1 MLLAKIPCLCID
13 PEGDEYNHA
22 NSTAYEKTTQDL
34 VTDQPLTMTQKA
46 TRCTLLALTSAEKPG
61 RSLEITIDSIVAQS
75 GGWSEYI
82 ARKIL
87 DAVEQVIKM
96 GGPVKAAMAEALKK
110 SGDAAQKLTTFAKE
124 HPELMCTLIALG
136 VLAILVPVVITALG
150 FTAEGVVE
158 GELKSLR
165 GYYTY

>member
-1 MLLAKIPCLCID
+1 MLLAKIPCLC
-13 PEGDEYNHA
+13 GDTEEDDDNRT
-22 NSTAYEKTTQDL
+22 NSAAYEKTTQDP
-34 VTDQPLTMTQKA
+34 VTDQPLTMIQKA
-46 TRCTLLALTSAEKPG
+46 THDTLRALTLAEKPG

-96 GGPVKAAMAEALKK
+96 GGPVQAAMAEALKK
-110 SGDAAQKLTTFAKE
+110 SRDAAQKLTAFAKE
-124 HPELMCTLIALG
+124 HPELMCILIALG

-158 GELKSLR
+158 GKFKTILR
-165 GYYTY
+165 PWHR